1 MRQKSANRWISVY
14 TKWHIPNDIDNDME
28 QPASARELRQ
38 SLKKI
43 QSNDAYL
50 RLYLNLGQQL
60 FEHGWNQ
67 ESATHLLSELC
78 TLLAAECGLIAS
90 ENMGKLTVICNRG
103 AALPIGARIPMMGVL
118 ANMLKNPVKFN
129 VQQGA
134 GNHLWTHADV
144 ANYQDC
150 IIPIAHQQRSLGIL
164 ALSGKQLQ
172 PSQED
177 MQTLHAIA
185 GLIGVA
191 MLQQQPREQT
201 VVDRAILENLTPR
214 EREIFALMP
223 AGLSNIELANKLG
236 IAPGTAKIHVERI
249 LNKLNV
255 KDRTQAAV
263 KAVELGYK
271 A

>member
-1 MRQKSANRWISVY
+1 
-14 TKWHIPNDIDNDME
+14 ME

-38 SLKKI
+38 SLKST

-50 RLYLNLGQQL
+50 RLYQHLGQQL
-60 FEHGWNQ
+60 FEQGWNQ
-67 ESATHLLSELC
+67 ETGSVLLTELC
-78 TLLAAECGLIAS
+78 TLLAAEHGLIAT

-103 AALPIGARIPMMGVL
+103 VALPIGARIPMMGVL

-129 VQQGA
+129 IQQLNMQQGA
-134 GNHLWTHADV
+134 TSHLWTHAEV
-144 ANYQDC
+144 ASYQDC
-150 IIPIAHQQRSLGIL
+150 IIPIANQQRSLGIL
-164 ALSGKQLQ
+164 ALSGKKLQLNQ
-172 PSQED
+172 AD
-177 MQTLHAIA
+177 LQTLHAIA
-185 GLIGVA
+185 GFIGVA

-201 VVDRAILENLTPR
+201 VMDRAILENLTPR

-249 LNKLNV
+249 LSKLNV

-271 A
+271 S

>member
-1 MRQKSANRWISVY
+1 
-14 TKWHIPNDIDNDME
+14 ME

-38 SLKKI
+38 SLKNT
-43 QSNDAYL
+43 QANDAYL
-50 RLYLNLGQQL
+50 RLYLHLGHAL

-67 ESATHLLSELC
+67 DSASFLLSELC
-78 TLLAAECGLIAS
+78 TLLAAEHGLIAT
-90 ENMGKLTVICNRG
+90 ENMGKLTVFCNRG
-103 AALPIGARIPMMGVL
+103 IALPIGARIPMMGAL

-129 VQQGA
+129 VQQGV
-134 GNHLWTHADV
+134 GSHLWTHAEV
-144 ANYQDC
+144 ASDQDC
-150 IIPIAHQQRSLGIL
+150 IIPIANQQRSLGIL
-164 ALSGKQLQ
+164 ALSGKQLR
-172 PSQED
+172 PNEAD
-177 MQTLHAIA
+177 LQTLHAIA
-185 GLIGVA
+185 GLVGVA
-191 MLQQQPREQT
+191 MLQQHPREQT
-201 VVDRAILENLTPR
+201 VMDRAILENLTPR

-271 A
+271 S